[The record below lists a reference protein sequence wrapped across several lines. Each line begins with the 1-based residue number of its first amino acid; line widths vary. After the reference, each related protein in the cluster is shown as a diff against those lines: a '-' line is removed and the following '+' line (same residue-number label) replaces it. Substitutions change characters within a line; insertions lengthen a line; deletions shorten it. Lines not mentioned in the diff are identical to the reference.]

1 MFKQLKVLMPPS
13 FHKLPISDELA
24 DCFDA
29 SSSGG
34 TAVLPGP
41 TALVVSP
48 FGKVRRVEV
57 GRDGDG
63 DGAFL
68 GRGWAEFLAAHG
80 IGVGWF
86 VVLRHEGRGV
96 LTVKTFDTGF
106 CIKEFAAPAADIGYD
121 AVWSREILEYA
132 MLEVLEGLVETI
144 GTDNTFQVMTSGSSK
159 GVYCKPQFLRIIQQD
174 SMEEMPLQKIP
185 ARFVKHYITEE
196 CLNRRM
202 AVVVSPLGK
211 FWRIKLQND
220 QSGVFFAGAW
230 SQFMAFHGISEG
242 EVLLLRY
249 EGNMVFS
256 FKVFGI
262 SGCQKD
268 LKNHNTPAFNKESPS
283 YIKKRKADNERARF
297 DEEKRSKSS
306 VTSLNNVSSLSGLD
320 YQIGPP
326 AWIAPGHGKCAV
338 SHTKKVCYLL
348 GEGWKCFCKENRL
361 KKGDLCT
368 FHVIETMLWHVVI
381 THYTDKKK
389 ESPCSSSMERKSINH
404 RLSSEEQ
411 LRPQEGSMIYLS
423 KASSYTRSA
432 YEIDPPTWIKKK
444 IKAYSLEKHL
454 FLAQG
459 FCDGIGLQEPCCTIT
474 LKTSINS
481 TRSWLIRG
489 TKQRNGC
496 YLLGSGWKKFSQ
508 ENELKVGD
516 ICTFNI
522 VEMSLWHVVITR
534 A

>member
-1 MFKQLKVLMPPS
+1 MIKQLKVLMPPS

-24 DCFDA
+24 GCFDA
-29 SSSGG
+29 SSGGG
-34 TAVLPGP
+34 TGVPGP

-48 FGKVRRVEV
+48 FGKVWRVDV

-63 DGAFL
+63 KFL
-68 GRGWAEFLAAHG
+68 GRGWADFLAAHG
-80 IGVGWF
+80 IDR
-86 VVLRHEGRGV
+86 L
-96 LTVKTFDTGF
+96 
-106 CIKEFAAPAADIGYD
+106 
-121 AVWSREILEYA
+121 
-132 MLEVLEGLVETI
+132 
-144 GTDNTFQVMTSGSSK
+144 MTSGSSK
-159 GVYCKPQFLRIIQQD
+159 GVYCKPRFLTIIQQD
-174 SMEEMPLQKIP
+174 SMEEMKIP

-196 CLNRRM
+196 CLNRQM

-220 QSGVFFAGAW
+220 QSGVFFAGVW
-230 SQFMAFHGISEG
+230 SQFLAFHGISEG

-249 EGNMVFS
+249 EGNMVFK
-256 FKVFGI
+256 FKVFEI

-268 LKNHNTPAFNKESPS
+268 LKNHNTSIQQDCIKQESPS
-283 YIKKRKADNERARF
+283 PIKKRKADNERASS

-306 VTSLNNVSSLSGLD
+306 VTSLNNASPLNGLD

-326 AWIAPGHGKCAV
+326 AWVKKKITAYMLERLISLPVKFCHSIGFQRDCTITLKTAIDSTRSWQVRGV
-338 SHTKKVCYLL
+338 TYKKVCYLL
-348 GEGWKCFCKENRL
+348 GEGWKCFCEENRL

-381 THYTDKKK
+381 THYIDKKK
-389 ESPCSSSMERKSINH
+389 ESPCSSSMERKSVNQ
-404 RLSSEEQ
+404 RLGSEEQ
-411 LRPQEGSMIYLS
+411 LRPQGSMIYLS
-423 KASSYTRSA
+423 KASSYTRPL
-432 YEIDPPTWIKKK
+432 IF
-444 IKAYSLEKHL
+444 SLTIFACYFGESDHELIYLICAKDRCIPEDTNQYIVV
-454 FLAQG
+454 LAQG
-459 FCDGIGLQEPCCTIT
+459 FCDAIELQEPCMIT

-496 YLLGSGWKKFSQ
+496 YLLGSGRKKFSQ

-516 ICTFNI
+516 ICTFNV
-522 VEMSLWHVVITR
+522 VEISLWHVVITR